1 MVRLVRMSSVYKLI
15 LVATLVVALLHK
27 TTAEDVCYDN
37 MMHGLSVGYEEKGKC
52 TKAIEDV
59 HDHEAHEECAE
70 NFANSVHATETE
82 FYRCQAEKNRKL
94 KYTSY
99 TSKK

>member
-1 MVRLVRMSSVYKLI
+1 MGLPLRLSKVNACIVIMSSVYKL
-15 LVATLVVALLHK
+15 LLATLLTLLHH
-27 TTAEDVCYDN
+27 TAAEDVCYDS

-52 TKAIEDV
+52 EAAIEDI

-82 FYRCQAEKNRKL
+82 FYRCQAEKNRK
-94 KYTSY
+94 
-99 TSKK
+99 